1 MSITNNLLAAFIQGV
16 SSADEDRQIINEFA
30 ENDIFQDLLDIID
43 DIDSS
48 EKIDALRNEFNESAD
63 DYREFNE
70 LNNDIK

>member
-1 MSITNNLLAAFIQGV
+1 MSITNNLLAAYIQGV
-16 SSADEDRQIINEFA
+16 SSADEDRQVINEFA

-48 EKIDALRNEFNESAD
+48 DKIDALRNEFNESTD
-63 DYREFNE
+63 DYRDFKE

>member
-16 SSADEDRQIINEFA
+16 SSADEDRQVINEFA

-48 EKIDALRNEFNESAD
+48 DKIDALRNEFNENTD
-63 DYREFNE
+63 VYRDFKE